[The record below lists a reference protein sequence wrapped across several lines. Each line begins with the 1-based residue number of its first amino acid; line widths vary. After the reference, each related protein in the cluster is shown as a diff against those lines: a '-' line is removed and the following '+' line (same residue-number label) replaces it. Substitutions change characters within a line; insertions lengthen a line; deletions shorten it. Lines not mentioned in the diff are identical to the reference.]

1 MIMEVMVCIP
11 TKEVV
16 FVRMVCAE
24 YSTTTLV
31 VYSIYVMVGTFVMCC
46 VMWDDCS
53 SARRSNSETTG
64 SLELIYRVYKKNR
77 NILEYIYPAKQQNHS
92 TRSLLLLLLLV
103 PVLFIFVTVAIHIK
117 EKEQTQSVR

>member
-77 NILEYIYPAKQQNHS
+77 NILEYIYPAKQQKSFHKVTTSTTTTGTGTFYIRYCCHS
-92 TRSLLLLLLLV
+92 Y
-103 PVLFIFVTVAIHIK
+103 
-117 EKEQTQSVR
+117 